1 MNNEHLTETPLSMNL
16 SNFLAKF
23 ATVLR
28 EADGWV
34 VPCPAHADGS
44 PSLRIAL
51 NERNDVLLHC
61 RAGCKKAAV
70 LKAMPVPI
78 SSLFNLV
85 LDVDAVQIGS
95 QATAAATPVMIAQ
108 MRMYTLEAATKLT
121 GSDAEQYAAQR
132 FGVSAELA
140 ARLTLGFDAGGL
152 ADVAHRGKAYAR
164 APRLVVPFKGFDGV
178 TRAVQGRALVPDET
192 RWCGFSNGDDG
203 ERWAR
208 FGFFAASDTP
218 SEYVIITEGP
228 GDALTAAA
236 AGHDAVFIRGTSL
249 AGVAAEFTEALK
261 GYTVVVAGDRDAAG
275 AEFNTAVADVLGA
288 VVFLA
293 APDGANDL
301 SEWYEQD
308 TAAGEEFSRVL
319 AEALLHA
326 EVAALETAAPAPAP
340 APVAAAPV
348 TVPDP
353 EAKFRHTQ
361 LGNAQRLAARYNG
374 DIKYTPEAGFMLYN
388 GVTWEQDRFN
398 GVRTAAQTMLIDET
412 ERYFTL
418 AAEMTQNGDEAGAE
432 EAKKVASYMI
442 TSQSSHGIDAVLKE
456 LKALYGV
463 ACSIEMFDAHAHF
476 LAFRNGV
483 VDLRSGELVDG
494 SNRELLI
501 TRQLKVSYNAAA
513 KCPQW
518 LTFLDEVFPNHPDM
532 PAYLQRLIG
541 YGITGNTDEQ
551 CFVVLHGSGA
561 NGKSVFT
568 ETLSEVFAA
577 ITNTTPFST
586 FEEKPGGGIPNDV
599 AALKG
604 ARLVMASE
612 GEAGKPMA
620 ESLLKRVTG
629 HDLISA
635 RFMRQEF
642 FTFRPSFLLMLG
654 TNHKP
659 QFRGQ
664 DEGLW
669 RRVKLISWERYFK
682 PEERDN
688 TIWERLVGEAEGIAA
703 WAVAGAA
710 AWYKH
715 KLQDPDSILL
725 ATMNYRANA
734 DALAGFFPGVLEPD
748 VDGQVLGTE
757 AFTAYVAWC
766 EEEHLPH
773 KERWTRRAFYSAMEE
788 RGVPRKRC
796 EKGQTLVGVRHV
808 TAYSGLDPLGAV

>member
-1 MNNEHLTETPLSMNL
+1 MNNEHTAGIPYTMNL
-16 SNFLAKF
+16 STFLAKF

-34 VPCPAHADGS
+34 VPCPAHNDGS

-51 NERNDVLLHC
+51 NTSNDVLLHC
-61 RAGCKKAAV
+61 RAGCKKGAV
-70 LKAMPVPI
+70 LQALPVPV

-95 QATAAATPVMIAQ
+95 QATAAATPVMVAQ
-108 MRMYTLEAATKLT
+108 LRMYTLDAATRFT
-121 GSDAEQYAAQR
+121 GSDAEQYAARR
-132 FGVSAELA
+132 FGVGAELA
-140 ARLTLGFDAGGL
+140 ARLTLGFDTGGL
-152 ADVAHRGKAYAR
+152 ADIPHRGKAYAR
-164 APRLVVPFKGFDGV
+164 APRMVVPFKGFDGV
-178 TRAVQGRALVPDET
+178 TRAVQGRALVPDDT

-208 FGFFAASDTP
+208 YGFFAASDTP

-236 AGHDAVFIRGTSL
+236 AGYDAVFIRGTSL
-249 AGVAAEFTEALK
+249 AAVAAEFVDALK
-261 GYTVVVAGDRDAAG
+261 GYTVVVAGDRDTAG
-275 AEFNTAVADVLGA
+275 AEFNTAVADVLGD

-308 TAAGEEFSRVL
+308 TAAGAEFTRVL
-319 AEALLHA
+319 AEALLYA
-326 EVAALETAAPAPAP
+326 EVAAIETVAPAPAP
-340 APVAAAPV
+340 AADV
-348 TVPDP
+348 
-353 EAKFRHTQ
+353 KFRHTQ

-398 GVRTAAQTMLIDET
+398 GVRTAVQTMLIEET

-418 AAEMTQNGDEAGAE
+418 AAEMTQNGDEDGAE
-432 EAKKVASYMI
+432 DAKKVARYMV

-463 ACSIEMFDAHAHF
+463 ACSIEQFDAHAHL

-483 VDLRSGELVDG
+483 VDLRSGELVTG

-501 TRQLKVSYNAAA
+501 TRQLKVSYNPGAT
-513 KCPQW
+513 CPQW

-577 ITNTTPFST
+577 VTNTTPFST

-710 AWYKH
+710 AWYKL

-748 VDGQVLGTE
+748 VNGQVLGTE
-757 AFTAYVAWC
+757 AFTAYVEWC

-788 RGVPRKRC
+788 RGVPRK
-796 EKGQTLVGVRHV
+796 KGNQGQTLVGVRHV
-808 TAYSGLDPLGAV
+808 TAYSGLDPLGAL